1 MRFTSINSESSEL
14 ERGARELGLVVR
26 CYRDTFIDV
35 ADSAAFNGGKGQGE
49 SGSGDRLRALA
60 VTASGAAPDQFPEC
74 TAQLREILRE
84 CGEQTAAYVTRLEKE
99 RAGIEQALLDFASSL
114 EKAADIGDQ
123 PIKSTV
129 ERLRL
134 LSQSPEAR
142 PLRTALRAAAD
153 SVERGLEQLQRQHRL
168 AVVNFQREIVSLHRR
183 VDPSSPS
190 PLQGQNAAFLDR
202 PSLEMRLRET
212 TPGKAWIALMR
223 LRGFRMLCNQPGLD
237 AASQVLAA
245 FLARSRN
252 TFPIQAVLGR
262 WGTDE
267 FVAVFPPPDASVSP
281 MAFCRGILEGLS
293 DPYTC
298 VIEGRTLR
306 PAIDISG
313 CIVDT
318 SARETPAQVLER
330 VEASLLRI

>member
-1 MRFTSINSESSEL
+1 MRFTSINSEISEL
-14 ERGARELGLVVR
+14 DRCAHDLDMVVR
-26 CYRDTFIDV
+26 CYRETFIDV
-35 ADSAAFNGGKGQGE
+35 ADSGAFSAGKDNAEGDSGE
-49 SGSGDRLRALA
+49 RLRALA
-60 VTASGAAPDQFPEC
+60 VTASGAFPGQFPEC
-74 TAQLREILRE
+74 SAQLREILCE
-84 CGEQTAAYVTRLEKE
+84 CGERTAAYVSRLEKE
-99 RAGIEQALLDFASSL
+99 RAGIEQALLHFASTL
-114 EKAADIGDQ
+114 EKAADSGDQ

-153 SVERGLEQLQRQHRL
+153 SVERGLEQLHRQHRL
-168 AVVNFQREIVSLHRR
+168 AVLNFQREIVSLHRL
-183 VDPSSPS
+183 VDPASPP
-190 PLQGQNAAFLDR
+190 PLPGQNAALLDR
-202 PSLEMRLRET
+202 SAIETRLRET
-212 TPGKAWIALMR
+212 IPGRAWIALLR

-237 AASQVLAA
+237 AATQVLAA

-252 TFPIQAVLGR
+252 TFPLQAVLGR

-267 FVAVFPPPDASVSP
+267 FVAVFPPPEASVSP
-281 MAFCRGILEGLS
+281 MAFCRGLLEGLS

-298 VIEGRTLR
+298 VIEGRTIR
-306 PAIDISG
+306 PAIDISA
-313 CIVDT
+313 CVVDT